1 MKVLLFISIATLAAV
16 CGKVPDYIPKCKK
29 SDPQIEQC
37 LTEAIESMKPKL
49 KNGIPELNIPA
60 LDPFAVPTLKL
71 DRTASNLRLKAVI
84 KNAKA
89 YGGSNFRIEKVKV
102 NLNNKYL
109 AEVKLQ
115 IPKLIV
121 TGDYDVLGSRI
132 LTADIN
138 GKGVMKGNITGVSV
152 VAKGRAKPV
161 VRDGV
166 EYLQAEK
173 VVTKLKI
180 KNAQISL
187 TDSERPAAALSA
199 ATFFNA
205 SPGIVLDILNPLIE
219 ETVAAVLKPFIN
231 KVLGTIPLNEIF
243 VDAAPPS

>member
-1 MKVLLFISIATLAAV
+1 MKVLLFISIATVATV
-16 CGKVPDYIPKCKK
+16 YGKVPDYFPKCKK
-29 SDPQIEQC
+29 NDPLIEQC
-37 LTEAIESMKPKL
+37 LTDGIENMKPKL
-49 KNGIPELNIPA
+49 KTGIPELNIPA
-60 LDPFAVPTLKL
+60 LDPFVVPTLKL

-109 AEVKLQ
+109 AEIKLQ

-121 TGDYDVLGSRI
+121 TADYDVLGSRI
-132 LTADIN
+132 LTAEIN

-152 VAKGRAKPV
+152 VAKGRAKPIV
-161 VRDGV
+161 KDGV

-173 VVTKLKI
+173 IVTKIKI

-205 SPGIVLDILNPLIE
+205 SPGVILDIINPLIE
-219 ETVAAVLKPFIN
+219 DTVAAVLKPFIN

-243 VDAAPPS
+243 IDVAPSS